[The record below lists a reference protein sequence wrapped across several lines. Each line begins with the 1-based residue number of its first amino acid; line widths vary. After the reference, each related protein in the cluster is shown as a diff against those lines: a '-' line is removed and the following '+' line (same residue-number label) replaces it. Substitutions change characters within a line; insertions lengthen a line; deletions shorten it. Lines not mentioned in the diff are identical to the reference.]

1 MRGEKWQQFIDG
13 IYTDTNRSRLESSV
27 VLFVVKQGGCAG
39 CNADSFRAM
48 RGCRLCSQQTI
59 KRFKGSD
66 QVLIEQILSVQAEIT
81 DWLEQIKK

>member
-1 MRGEKWQQFIDG
+1 
-13 IYTDTNRSRLESSV
+13 V
-27 VLFVVKQGGCAG
+27 VLFVVKQSGCAG

-66 QVLIEQILSVQAEIT
+66 QALIEQIMSGHAEIE
-81 DWLEQIKK
+81 DWLEKIKK